1 MAWCCI
7 ERTAAPSIRY
17 RSLIP
22 SSWTRSR
29 RRCWFSKRQ
38 GAQFPSLGIEGKEM
52 HYQAMMDSI
61 LAGVMLI
68 DAKDHRIVDINAA
81 AAWMIGTPAEE
92 LIGSCCHDVICPAE
106 RGRCPITDLKMSMDR
121 SERVLITADGTRCS
135 ILKSVSPFWV
145 QGHQYLLESFVDI
158 TDRVKAEHAINQANK
173 KLNILSSVTRH
184 DILNQLTVLRGY
196 LTLTEDAAED
206 AGISETTGPYL
217 QQIEKVA
224 RTIRLQIEF
233 TRDYQDIGI
242 QAPGWHRIGLIL
254 DYVTSTARFR
264 GGHGGERRRG
274 ARDLCRPADHR
285 GLLQPAGQCP
295 QACRTADPDHGLL
308 QRGS

>member
-1 MAWCCI
+1 
-7 ERTAAPSIRY
+7 
-17 RSLIP
+17 
-22 SSWTRSR
+22 
-29 RRCWFSKRQ
+29 
-38 GAQFPSLGIEGKEM
+38 
-52 HYQAMMDSI
+52 
-61 LAGVMLI
+61 
-68 DAKDHRIVDINAA
+68 
-81 AAWMIGTPAEE
+81 MI
-92 LIGSCCHDVICPAE
+92 
-106 RGRCPITDLKMSMDR
+106 MDR

-135 ILKSVSPFWV
+135 ILKSVSPFWI

-217 QQIEKVA
+217 RQIEKVA

-254 DYVTSTARFR
+254 DYVTSRLDSGKVVVENTIGGLEIYADPLITEVFYNLLDNALRHARLLTRITVSCRDVPEGLIISVSDDGNGIPLKEKEKIFERGFGKNTGYGLFIIRDILDITGITIQETGTFGEGAQFDLLIPEGAFR
-264 GGHGGERRRG
+264 FVDHKDEGHTIQPDQSDIPGTPYRSERRETEPRSERSSPEG
-274 ARDLCRPADHR
+274 K
-285 GLLQPAGQCP
+285 
-295 QACRTADPDHGLL
+295 
-308 QRGS
+308 

>member
-1 MAWCCI
+1 
-7 ERTAAPSIRY
+7 
-17 RSLIP
+17 
-22 SSWTRSR
+22 
-29 RRCWFSKRQ
+29 
-38 GAQFPSLGIEGKEM
+38 
-52 HYQAMMDSI
+52 
-61 LAGVMLI
+61 
-68 DAKDHRIVDINAA
+68 
-81 AAWMIGTPAEE
+81 
-92 LIGSCCHDVICPAE
+92 VICPAE

-121 SERVLITADGTRCS
+121 SERVLITADGERCS
-135 ILKSVSPFWV
+135 ILKSVSPFWI

-233 TRDYQDIGI
+233 TKDYQDIGI

-254 DYVTSTARFR
+254 DYVTSRLDS
-264 GGHGGERRRG
+264 GGVAVENAVGGLEIY
-274 ARDLCRPADHR
+274 ADPLITEVFYNLLDNALRHA
-285 GLLQPAGQCP
+285 GLLTRITVS
-295 QACRTADPDHGLL
+295 CREVPEGLIISVSDDGDGIAQVNKEKIFERGFGKNTGYGLFIIRDILDITGITIHETGTFGEGAQFDLLIPERAFRFIDHKDGIPVTQSD
-308 QRGS
+308 QRDIPGTPN